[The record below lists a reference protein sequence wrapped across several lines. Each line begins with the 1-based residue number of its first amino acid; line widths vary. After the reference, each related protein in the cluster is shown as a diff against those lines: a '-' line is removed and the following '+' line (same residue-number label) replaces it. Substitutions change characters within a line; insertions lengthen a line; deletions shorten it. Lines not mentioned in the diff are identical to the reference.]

1 MPING
6 FEQAMTA
13 DSTGTTSRSW
23 TLLVVILVLFLGVS
37 TLYNITIPLY
47 ETPDELQHT
56 AFVVWLADG
65 KGLPM
70 VDTDDLGPWGQEGAQ
85 PPLYYWI
92 MATVVGRL
100 PHYDANHLAEINP
113 YAGIGDPQ
121 RPDNKNRVLHD
132 LDKEGWPY
140 ADGVLFSHVV
150 RAISTLMAVGTL
162 LGLYRLGRTVFPD
175 RPGVALGIVGL
186 VAFLPQFLF
195 LSASVNNDN
204 LVILISTWVLVLL
217 TRWLNDPELP
227 RWPSLMGLGALLG
240 LGALA
245 KYSGL
250 LLWPLVALVMVWLA
264 WRRKNARW
272 FVITGLTVFGLA
284 LALSGWWFVG
294 NLLLYGDLSGLNVH
308 LEIMGTRHELPTGL
322 AAAMREFN
330 GFRYS
335 FWGLFGWFNVLA
347 PEPFYWIMDALTI
360 LGLVGLVVLGV
371 RSFRRLPGWTQQA
384 LGMLLV
390 WLGLVV
396 IGILRWTTMTP
407 ASQGRLLYPALGG
420 LALFLVVGWAELLP
434 SSFRRPVGVAALAI
448 WLVWAVLCPF
458 LVIEP
463 AYALPERVDSLD
475 KLDFSLSELRVRFEG
490 CCELVGYVSPNQPVQ
505 PGDVVPLT
513 FVWRA
518 TEALDQNYTLYVHAT
533 TVDGQ
538 IMGQLDTYHGGGMY
552 PTSQWHPGE
561 IIVDTVYV
569 PISWTAKGPALL
581 RFNVGLSET
590 PSFERLAAFAADGH
604 EIDVVLVGEAAL
616 VPSEWP
622 EPEADPQTDAVFGE
636 QIQLT
641 GIELRQTAVHAGE
654 VVTVT
659 LQWASLTTITE
670 DYTGFVHLA
679 NAAGTDVAQDDHPP
693 MAGYYPTRLWSPDT
707 VISDT
712 YRLELP
718 GDLEEGSYQLWA
730 GLYDSESGLRLEAV
744 AKKTGKEWKDDLVYI
759 GDLKVMVN
767 QNQQ

>member
-6 FEQAMTA
+6 SKQAMTA
-13 DSTGTTSRSW
+13 DPTGSASRSW
-23 TLLVVILVLFLGVS
+23 TLLIVLALFLGVS
-37 TLYNITIPLY
+37 TLYNVTTPIY
-47 ETPDELQHT
+47 EAPDELQHM

-65 KGLPM
+65 QGLPM

-92 MATVVGRL
+92 MTTLVGKL
-100 PHYDANHLAEINP
+100 PHYDAGNLAEINP

-132 LDKEGWPY
+132 IHQESWPY
-140 ADGVLFSHVV
+140 PDRVLFPHVV

-162 LGLYRLGRTVFPD
+162 LGLYRLGRMVFPN
-175 RPGVALGIVGL
+175 RPGVALGMVGL
-186 VAFLPQFLF
+186 VAFMPQFLF

-204 LVILISTWVLVLL
+204 LVILISTWVLVFL
-217 TRWLNDPELP
+217 TSWLRASGLP
-227 RWPSLMGLGALLG
+227 RWPSLVGLGVLLG

-245 KYSGL
+245 KYGGL
-250 LLWPLVALVMVWLA
+250 LLWLLVALVMAWLA
-264 WRRKNARW
+264 WRQKGIRW
-272 FVITGLTVFGLA
+272 LLIAGLIVFGLA

-308 LEIMGTRHELPTGL
+308 LEIVGTRRRLPTGL
-322 AAAMREFN
+322 AAIREFR

-335 FWGLFGWFNVLA
+335 FWGLFGWFNILA
-347 PEPFYWIMDALTI
+347 PDPFYWIMDALTA
-360 LGLVGLVVLGV
+360 LGLVGLVVFGV

-384 LGMLLV
+384 LVMLVV

-396 IGILRWTTMTP
+396 IGVLRWTTMTP

-420 LALFLVVGWAELLP
+420 VALFLVVGWAELLP
-434 SSFRRPVGVAALAI
+434 SRLRRPAGVAAVVI

-458 LVIEP
+458 LVIKP
-463 AYALPERVDSLD
+463 AYALPERVNSLD
-475 KLDFSLSELRVRFEG
+475 EVAFAPSELHVRFGG

-513 FVWRA
+513 FVWRV
-518 TEALDQNYTLYVHAT
+518 TDALDQNYTLFVHAT

-538 IMGQLDTYHGGGMY
+538 IMGQLDTFHGGGMY
-552 PTSQWHPGE
+552 PTGQWRRGE
-561 IIVDTVYV
+561 IIVDTVFV
-569 PISWTAKGPALL
+569 PISWEAAGPALL
-581 RFNVGLSET
+581 RFNAGLSET
-590 PSFERLAAFAADGH
+590 PSLKRLAMFAADGH
-604 EIDVVLVGEAAL
+604 QIDVVLVGEAAL
-616 VPSEWP
+616 VPSQWP
-622 EPEADPQTDAVFGE
+622 EPQTDPQTDAVFGE

-641 GIELRQTAVHAGE
+641 GVELPEAAVHAGE

-659 LQWASLTTITE
+659 LQWTSLATITE

-693 MAGYYPTRLWSPDT
+693 MAGYYPTRLWSPGT
-707 VISDT
+707 VISDA

-718 GDLEEGSYQLWA
+718 DDLKEGTHKLWA
-730 GLYDSESGLRLEAV
+730 GLYYSESGLRLEAL
-744 AKKTGKEWKDDLVYI
+744 AQETGRRWKDDLVYI
-759 GDLKVMVN
+759 GTLEITVD
-767 QNQQ
+767 QE

>member
-6 FEQAMTA
+6 FKQAMTA
-13 DSTGTTSRSW
+13 DSTGTTGRSW
-23 TLLVVILVLFLGVS
+23 ILLTVILVLFFGVS
-37 TLYNITIPLY
+37 ALYNGTTPLY

-56 AFVVWLADG
+56 AFIVWLADG
-65 KGLPM
+65 QGLPM
-70 VDTDDLGPWGQEGAQ
+70 VDADDLGPWGQEGAQ

-92 MATVVGRL
+92 MATLVGKV
-100 PHYDANHLAEINP
+100 PHHDASNLAEVNP

-121 RPDNKNRVLHD
+121 RLDNKNRVLHD
-132 LDKEGWPY
+132 IDQESWPY
-140 ADGVLFSHVV
+140 PDGVLFPHLV

-162 LGLYRLGRTVFPD
+162 LGLYRLGRLIFPD
-175 RPGVALGIVGL
+175 RPGVALGMVGL
-186 VAFLPQFLF
+186 VAFMPQFLF
-195 LSASVNNDN
+195 LSASVNNGN

-217 TRWLNDPELP
+217 TSWLKVSELP
-227 RWPSLMGLGALLG
+227 RWPSLVGLGVLLG
-240 LGALA
+240 LAVLA

-250 LLWPLVALVMVWLA
+250 LLWPLVALIMVWLA
-264 WRRKNARW
+264 WRQKSARW
-272 FVITGLTVFGLA
+272 LLTAGSIVFGLA
-284 LALSGWWFVG
+284 LALSGWWFVR
-294 NLLLYGDLSGLNVH
+294 NLLLYGDLSALNVH
-308 LEIMGTRHELPTGL
+308 LEIMGARRELPTGL
-322 AAAMREFN
+322 AAVREFR

-360 LGLVGLVVLGV
+360 LGLVGLVVFGV

-384 LGMLLV
+384 LGMLII

-420 LALFLVVGWAELLP
+420 LALFLVAGWAVLLP
-434 SSFRRPVGVAALAI
+434 SRFRGPVGVAALAI

-458 LVIEP
+458 LAIKP
-463 AYALPERVDSLD
+463 AYALPERVNSLD
-475 KLDFSLSELRVRFEG
+475 ELAFVPSELHVRFEG
-490 CCELVGYVSPNQPVQ
+490 CCELVGYVSLNQPVR
-505 PGDVVPLT
+505 PGDIVPLT

-533 TVDGQ
+533 AVDGQ
-538 IMGQLDTYHGGGMY
+538 LMGQLDTYHGGGTY

-569 PISWTAKGPALL
+569 PISWTATGPALL

-590 PSFERLAAFAADGH
+590 PSFERLVAFAADGH
-604 EIDVVLVGEAAL
+604 EIDVVLVGEVAL
-616 VPSEWP
+616 VPSQWP
-622 EPEADPQTDAVFGE
+622 EPQTDPKVDAVFGE

-641 GIELRQTAVHAGE
+641 GIELPQTAAQAGE

-659 LQWASLTTITE
+659 LQWTSLAEITE

-679 NAAGTDVAQDDHPP
+679 NVAGTDVAQDDHPP
-693 MAGYYPTRLWSPDT
+693 MAGYYPTRLWSPGT

-718 GDLEEGSYQLWA
+718 DDLAEGPYQLWA
-730 GLYDSESGLRLEAV
+730 GLYYSESGLRLEAV
-744 AKKTGKEWKDDLVYI
+744 EKETGRRWKDDLVHI
-759 GDLKVMVN
+759 GNLEIMND
-767 QNQQ
+767 QEQE

>member
-1 MPING
+1 
-6 FEQAMTA
+6 MTA
-13 DSTGTTSRSW
+13 DSPRAAGQPW
-23 TLLVVILVLFLGVS
+23 ILLIVILVLFLGVS
-37 TLYNITIPLY
+37 TLYNVTTPIY
-47 ETPDELQHT
+47 EAPDELQHT

-65 KGLPM
+65 QGLPM

-92 MATVVGRL
+92 MATLVGKL
-100 PHYDANHLAEINP
+100 PHHDANNLAEVNP

-132 LDKEGWPY
+132 KAQESWPY
-140 ADGVLFSHVV
+140 SDRVLLPHVA

-162 LGLYRLGRTVFPD
+162 LGLFRLGRMIFPD
-175 RPGVALGIVGL
+175 RPGVALGMVGL
-186 VAFLPQFLF
+186 VAFMPQFLF

-217 TRWLNDPELP
+217 TSWLRAPGLP
-227 RWPSLMGLGALLG
+227 RWPSLVGLGTLLG

-250 LLWPLVALVMVWLA
+250 LLWLLVVLVMAWLT
-264 WRRKNARW
+264 WRRKGIRW
-272 FVITGLTVFGLA
+272 LLTAGFIVFGLA
-284 LALSGWWFVG
+284 LVLSGWWFVG
-294 NLLLYGDLSGLNVH
+294 NLLLYGDLSSLNVH

-322 AAAMREFN
+322 AAAIREFN

-347 PEPFYWIMDALTI
+347 PDPFYWIMDGLTI
-360 LGLVGLVVLGV
+360 LGLIGLVVYGV

-384 LGMLLV
+384 LVMLIV
-390 WLGLVV
+390 WLGLVT

-407 ASQGRLLYPALGG
+407 ASQGRLLYPSLGG
-420 LALFLVVGWAELLP
+420 LALFLVIGWAELLP
-434 SSFRRPVGVAALAI
+434 LRVCRPIGVAALVI
-448 WLVWAVLCPF
+448 WIVSAVLCPL
-458 LVIEP
+458 LVIKP
-463 AYALPERVDSLD
+463 AYALPERVNSLD
-475 KLDFSLSELRVRFEG
+475 ELAFEASELHVRFEA
-490 CCELVGYVSPNQPVQ
+490 CCEVVGYVSPNRPVQ
-505 PGDVVPLT
+505 PGDIVPLT

-518 TEALDQNYTLYVHAT
+518 TEALDQNYTLFVHAT

-552 PTSQWHPGE
+552 PTSQWRMGE

-569 PISWTAKGPALL
+569 PISWTATGPALL
-581 RFNVGLSET
+581 RFNVGLSKT
-590 PSFERLAAFAADGH
+590 PSFERLDTFAADGQQ
-604 EIDVVLVGEAAL
+604 IDVVLVGEAAL
-616 VPSEWP
+616 VPSQWP
-622 EPEADPQTDAVFGE
+622 VPRTDPQIDAVFGE

-641 GIELRQTAVHAGE
+641 GIEFPEATVHAGE

-659 LQWASLTTITE
+659 LQWTSLTTITE

-679 NAAGTDVAQDDHPP
+679 NAAGTDVTQDDHPP
-693 MAGYYPTRLWSPDT
+693 MAGYYPTRLWSPGA
-707 VISDT
+707 VLSDT

-718 GDLEEGSYQLWA
+718 GDLKEGPYQLWA
-730 GLYDSESGLRLEAV
+730 GLYYSESGLRLEAV
-744 AKKTGKEWKDDLVYI
+744 AQETGKRWKDDLVHI
-759 GDLKVMVN
+759 GTLEVVID
-767 QNQQ
+767 